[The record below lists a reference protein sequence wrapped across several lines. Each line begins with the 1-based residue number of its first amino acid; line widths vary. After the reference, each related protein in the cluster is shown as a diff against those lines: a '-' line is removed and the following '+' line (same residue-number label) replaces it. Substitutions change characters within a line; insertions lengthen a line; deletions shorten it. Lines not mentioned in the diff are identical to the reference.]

1 MIRSGGGRVTEGL
14 SKSTTLLLAGADPG
28 SKLDKA
34 RQLGVP
40 VMETEE
46 FLAIAGAEE

>member
-28 SKLDKA
+28 SKLEKA
-34 RQLGVP
+34 RRLGVQ

-46 FLAIAGAEE
+46 FQAVAGAED